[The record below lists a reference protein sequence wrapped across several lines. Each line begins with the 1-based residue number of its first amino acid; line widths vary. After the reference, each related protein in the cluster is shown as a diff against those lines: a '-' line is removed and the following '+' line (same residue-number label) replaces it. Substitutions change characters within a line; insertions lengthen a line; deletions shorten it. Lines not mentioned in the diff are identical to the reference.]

1 MFKYTV
7 IEKQTNTRKHFKNLK
22 EVSQAYNMSY
32 ALTCRMY
39 RKDFKGKKNH
49 KSIQVILD
57 NIEITDY
64 NPFEAPQ

>member
-1 MFKYTV
+1 
-7 IEKQTNTRKHFKNLK
+7 
-22 EVSQAYNMSY
+22 MSY